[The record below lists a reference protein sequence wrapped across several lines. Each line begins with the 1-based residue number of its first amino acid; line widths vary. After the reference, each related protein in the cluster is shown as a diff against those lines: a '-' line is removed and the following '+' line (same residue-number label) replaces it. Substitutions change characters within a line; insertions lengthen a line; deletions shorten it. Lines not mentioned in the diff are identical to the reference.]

1 MRKRTQ
7 GGQGSTVERF
17 KGFWHQQQQ
26 QQSSSNMSVIMYP
39 PIVFVEPTQKAALA
53 LVDSCSIS
61 YAGFSVPVPFVEDAE
76 DVLTC
81 DVLACDVLQLG
92 DVLLS
97 LHVVCDGLKAVD
109 FSVLG
114 VSLHSGYFL
123 EPRDGSYEINIPICL
138 LNVPKGA
145 VTLLIARIPGG
156 NVHSIVATYILVRSE
171 ERLARAS
178 MMADGDRHMNTLDVA
193 IDNGNCVALAF
204 FNQDADN

>member
-1 MRKRTQ
+1 M
-7 GGQGSTVERF
+7 
-17 KGFWHQQQQ
+17 
-26 QQSSSNMSVIMYP
+26 SSLLYP
-39 PIVFVEPTQKAALA
+39 PIVFVEPSQKAALA
-53 LVDSCSIS
+53 LVDTCSIS
-61 YAGFSVPVPFVEDAE
+61 YAGFSVPVPFVEGVE

-97 LHVVCDGLKAVD
+97 LHVCCDGLKAIE

-114 VSLHSGYFL
+114 ISLHSDYFL

-145 VTLLIARIPGG
+145 VTLLLARRPEGK
-156 NVHSIVATYILVRSE
+156 VHSIVATYILVRPN

-178 MMADGDRHMNTLDVA
+178 MTADGDKHLNTLDVA
-193 IDNGNCVALAF
+193 IDNGNTVALAF
-204 FNQDADN
+204 FNQDADT